1 MYVIIRRIRSI
12 SELHKNLPVVPFVT
26 GLVGGGIGRYLKQI
40 FAASEFSLNIV
51 LFSLRSYLV
60 VSVAFEA
67 FLVFAVFCVIETLLG
82 EAGLVAVFPVIGVV
96 VEEAASVVF
105 PSIIVFAEDVLDI
118 LFFRW
123 QIVNLPFVSVVF
135 SPV

>member
-1 MYVIIRRIRSI
+1 MYVIDILRIRSI

-40 FAASEFSLNIV
+40 VAASEFLLIIV

-67 FLVFAVFCVIETLLG
+67 FLVFAIFCVIETSLD
-82 EAGLVAVFPVIGVV
+82 EERLVAVFPVIGFVV
-96 VEEAASVVF
+96 DE
-105 PSIIVFAEDVLDI
+105 
-118 LFFRW
+118 
-123 QIVNLPFVSVVF
+123 
-135 SPV
+135 